1 MAADA
6 SSRIHRCRSC
16 ARTRQQ
22 FVKLYGVTFAVS
34 ELRLEAEDEDA
45 RGKIRAERATAGR
58 PHFAVDRGALLAV
71 LIVGATGFLAYSAH
85 NRHHAPLRADY
96 ATHGMRAAE
105 QVPMD
110 EETE

>member
-1 MAADA
+1 VAADA

-22 FVKLYGVTFAVS
+22 FVKLYGVTFAAS

-45 RGKIRAERATAGR
+45 RGNIRAERATAR
-58 PHFAVDRGALLAV
+58 RRQFAVDCCALLVV

-96 ATHGMRAAE
+96 AGHGMRAE
-105 QVPMD
+105 QQVPID